1 MSIGAGCHRRQVL
14 GGAGLLTAALLAG
27 DAAWS
32 RQDSERSGAVQVDGV
47 DVYYE
52 VHGSALDGTALP
64 LVLLHGGALTIETGF
79 SPELIMRFARRRP
92 VIAIEQQGHGHTADR
107 PAMPFTIDQMVKDT
121 AAVLMHL
128 RVRKADLL
136 GHSLGG
142 MIATGMSIR
151 YPDLVRTVTTL
162 GAPYQ
167 LEGFRPDLVRLQRGI
182 DATPS
187 PALAKLLP
195 TEADF
200 AAWRAS
206 FQRVAPDP
214 GAFDAILER
223 LNTMLA
229 TWRGWTD
236 GELRSIQAP
245 TLVAIGDN
253 DYVRIDHAADV
264 TRLIPN
270 ARLVVLPGTTHL
282 GIVKRES
289 WLEPMIESLAQPGL

>member
-1 MSIGAGCHRRQVL
+1 MNIGAGCHRRHVL

-32 RQDSERSGAVQVDGV
+32 RQGSERSGAVQVDGV

-52 VHGSALDGTALP
+52 VHGGALEGTTVP

-79 SPELIMRFARRRP
+79 SSELIVRFARRRP

-107 PAMPFTIDQMVKDT
+107 PATPFTIDQMVKDT

-128 RVRKADLL
+128 KVRKADLL

-187 PALAKLLP
+187 PALAKILP
-195 TEADF
+195 TESDF

-214 GAFDAILER
+214 G
-223 LNTMLA
+223 
-229 TWRGWTD
+229 
-236 GELRSIQAP
+236 RSMP
-245 TLVAIGDN
+245 
-253 DYVRIDHAADV
+253 
-264 TRLIPN
+264 
-270 ARLVVLPGTTHL
+270 
-282 GIVKRES
+282 
-289 WLEPMIESLAQPGL
+289 SLSG